1 MKKIF
6 SFKSGIIGFLFL
18 AISAFNP
25 INAQVERGRN
35 EKIEIIESMNDSAD
49 LVSGFYS
56 FYDSLIVFFSDAEE
70 IYEFWD
76 NDAIHYSRLDSAATS
91 RVLKMADSTFL
102 LLRDT
107 LAGQFY
113 AHPCNGVITSRF
125 GFRRYHFHY
134 GTDVNLDTGDTLVA
148 AFDGKVRVTK
158 MHRGYGRVLVIRHDN
173 GLETLYAH
181 LHKFLVDTNTRVKA
195 GEPIALGGN
204 SGRSTGSHL
213 HLEIRYLGAAINPE
227 KVINF
232 ETGDLLADT
241 LMISKSIFDYVPELT
256 SRKSTNYYAVRKGD
270 TLSAIARRNGTSVK
284 ALCKLNGIR
293 ETAILPV
300 GKKLRVR

>member
-1 MKKIF
+1 MKKLVAV
-6 SFKSGIIGFLFL
+6 KSGLILFLFL
-18 AISAFNP
+18 AVSSITP
-25 INAQVERGRN
+25 VNAQIDRGRN

-107 LAGQFY
+107 HAGQQY
-113 AHPCNGVITSRF
+113 AHPWHGEVTSRF
-125 GFRRYHFHY
+125 GFRRYRFHY
-134 GTDVNLDTGDTLVA
+134 GIDLNLNTGDTLVA
-148 AFDGKVRVTK
+148 AFDGKIRVTK

-181 LHKFLVDTNTRVKA
+181 LHKFLVDTNARVKA
-195 GEPIALGGN
+195 GDPIALGGN

-227 KVINF
+227 KVIDF
-232 ETGDLLADT
+232 ETGDLISDT

-256 SRKSTNYYAVRKGD
+256 NLKSAKHYSVRKGD
-270 TLSAIARRNGTSVK
+270 TLSAIARRHGTSVK
-284 ALCKLNGIR
+284 ALCRLNGIR
-293 ETAILPV
+293 ETTILQV